1 MRSPVSPEVN
11 LQPKEIEPG
20 LLGYECPQSGGYW
33 IPLPAY
39 EEWKSQQPASIASI
53 PAGQVHS
60 VPVTPDPKRTALI
73 CPESGVVMLRYKAG
87 QGVAVHIDRSLATG
101 GVWLTKARMAR
112 PQTANAACFIR
123 SDLNLIFTASYQ
135 RDLRSAEYAQSLEKV
150 FQDRIGQPDF
160 HRVAEF
166 KEWMTRHPKH
176 RDIWCYLSDAKG

>member
-20 LLGYECPQSGGYW
+20 LLAYECPQSGGYW

-39 EEWKSQQPASIASI
+39 EQWKAQQPASTAST
-53 PAGQVHS
+53 PSGQNHS
-60 VPVTPDPKRTALI
+60 IPVTPDPKRTALI

-87 QGVAVHIDRSLATG
+87 QGLPFHIDRSPATG
-101 GVWLTKARMAR
+101 GVWLDKGEWQALKQRGLHV
-112 PQTANAACFIR
+112 
-123 SDLNLIFTASYQ
+123 DLNLIFTASYQ

-160 HRVAEF
+160 QRVAEF
-166 KEWMTRHPKH
+166 KQWMTRHPKH
-176 RDIWCYLSDAKG
+176 RDIMCYLSDKLK

>member
-39 EEWKSQQPASIASI
+39 EEWKAQQPASVASI
-53 PAGQVHS
+53 PSGQVHS

-87 QGVAVHIDRSLATG
+87 QGLPFHIDRSPATG
-101 GVWLTKARMAR
+101 GVWLDKGEWEALKQRGLHV
-112 PQTANAACFIR
+112 
-123 SDLNLIFTASYQ
+123 DLNLIFTASYQ

-150 FQDRIGQPDF
+150 FQERIGQSDF
-160 HRVAEF
+160 QRVAEF

-176 RDIWCYLSDAKG
+176 RDIWCYLSDKV